1 LPTRSP
7 QLPLHIP
14 TWGGK
19 RKRAGRKPSLPGPRR
34 VSHRSRP
41 RLAARFPV
49 HVSLRITGGLPSL
62 RGRALRGDVV
72 VCPPFVSIPAVAQSA
87 QGDPVLL
94 GAQNC
99 ADRDQG
105 AFTGEVSAAMLKE
118 AGVQY
123 VIVGHSERRRLFNDT
138 DEAINKKL
146 KAALAAKLIP
156 IVCVGET
163 LEERQSDQTFRVL
176 ETQLSGALKGFAPS
190 DLAPLV
196 VAYEPVWA
204 IGTGVT
210 ATPAQAQEAHAFL
223 RQQAAK
229 LYGNGFAAG
238 LRILY
243 GGSVTAENVDALM
256 AQTDLD
262 GALVGGA
269 SLKAPAFLR
278 IVLFQASTRVS

>member
-1 LPTRSP
+1 MHLN
-7 QLPLHIP
+7 L
-14 TWGGK
+14 
-19 RKRAGRKPSLPGPRR
+19 
-34 VSHRSRP
+34 
-41 RLAARFPV
+41 
-49 HVSLRITGGLPSL
+49 
-62 RGRALRGDVV
+62 
-72 VCPPFVSIPAVAQSA
+72 AQSMDLA
-87 QGDPVLL
+87 KAVRDGAKNATAEVAICVPFTAISVVADILKSSPVKL
-94 GAQNC
+94 GAQ
-99 ADRDQG
+99 DLYWESQG
-105 AFTGEVSAAMLKE
+105 AYTGEISAAQLAD
-118 AGVQY
+118 AGCAM
-123 VIVGHSERRRLFNDT
+123 VIIGHSERRRLFNDT